1 MVIQLDEK
9 DKQNFIRFIKS
20 VIEGRGNEC
29 AQMIYN
35 LSNYQGKKLGVNGFQ
50 GYQRQLTKCFS
61 RLNNENYSELKGM
74 VLLWDMMRIIR

>member
-35 LSNYQGKKLGVNGFQ
+35 LSNY
-50 GYQRQLTKCFS
+50 
-61 RLNNENYSELKGM
+61 
-74 VLLWDMMRIIR
+74 